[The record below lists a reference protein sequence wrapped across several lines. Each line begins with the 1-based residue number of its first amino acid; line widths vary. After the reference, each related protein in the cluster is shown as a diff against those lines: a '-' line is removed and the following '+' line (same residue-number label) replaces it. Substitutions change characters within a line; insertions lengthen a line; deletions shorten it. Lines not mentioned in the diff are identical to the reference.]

1 MNTRFKV
8 QLRESLGQSLIEM
21 LLMISLVV
29 VLVTS
34 IVVGS
39 TVSLKNQQISSS
51 KDQALRYAQQGV
63 EIVRALRNTDWTS
76 FQLYSG
82 SWCIDKDGILTAL
95 VDMCSPLLDEQYQR
109 VVTFTWDALNERMSV
124 EVLVSWGIGSK
135 AYSTM
140 LKSYFTDWK

>member
-1 MNTRFKV
+1 MDTRLKAR
-8 QLRESLGQSLIEM
+8 LRKSEGQSLIEM

-39 TVSLKNQQISSS
+39 TVSLKNQQISST
-51 KDQALRYAQQGV
+51 KDQALRYAQQGI
-63 EIVRALRNTDWTS
+63 EIVRSLRNTDWTS

-82 SWCIDKDGILTAL
+82 SWCIDNDDVLTAL
-95 VDMCSPLLDEQYQR
+95 VDACSPLLDEKYQR
-109 VVTFTWDALNERMSV
+109 VATFTWDAINERMNV
-124 EVLVSWGIGSK
+124 EVLVSWNIGSK

-140 LKSYFTDWK
+140 LESYFTDWK